1 MLAVVLAAQLSSTLQ
16 FQLHFLV
23 NLVADN
29 GRVAVFDVV
38 LRHLALVDLH
48 LLCEEIRAEGLL
60 QQRVALVFFVGED
73 AQNGSGL
80 PCAATG
86 W

>member
-1 MLAVVLAAQLSSTLQ
+1 MLAIVLAAQLSSTLQ

-29 GRVAVFDVV
+29 GRMAVFDVV

-48 LLCEEIRAEGLL
+48 LLGEKIRAEGFL
-60 QQRVALVFFVGED
+60 QQCVALVLFIGKD

-80 PCAATG
+80 PCASTG